1 MQKRWLLQSCDEDI
15 ARHLEGQL
23 GVSPILARLLA
34 QRNIRDVEAAERFLQ
49 PSLAHLP
56 EPELLLGMDK
66 AVARLL
72 RALRDKEKIVIYG
85 DYDVDGTTATALL
98 TEFFQDLGA
107 EVDYYIP
114 HRLREGY
121 SLNAGALK
129 KIREQGAKVVIT
141 VDNGISA
148 VAEAE
153 VARDLGLDLIVT
165 DHHEIPPRLPEAFAI
180 LNPKQAGDAFPG
192 KELAGVGVAFYLLI
206 ALRKALREA
215 GMLGD
220 REPNLRRALDLVA
233 VGTVADMAPLKGVN
247 RILVREGLKVLSRTA
262 RPGLKALKE
271 VAGVDGEVSADQVGF
286 RLGPRINAVGRL
298 DDAAFGVKLLLS
310 RSEAEALELARR
322 LDRANI
328 ERQDLEDE
336 IAREACARVEAER
349 LFERRR
355 SLVLFHEDWHP
366 GVVGIVASRLV
377 EKYYL
382 PSIVLSR
389 DKDGL
394 KGSARSIRNLN
405 LVETLRDCSEHLSKF
420 GGHYYAAG
428 LSLARE
434 RLEAF
439 SDAFDAAVRS
449 RLKDEDF
456 QPSLKL
462 DADSRLAAIDAALL
476 EEIRRL
482 EPFGLGNPEPVLRL
496 SGLRVRESRIVGEKH
511 LRLRVGE
518 GKAAFGAIG
527 FRLAE
532 KLPALDSEVD
542 VACIPGWN
550 EWNGSKN
557 IQLRLVDLRP
567 SESNASRKK
576 EY

>member
-1 MQKRWLLQSCDEDI
+1 LQKRWLLQSCDEDI
-15 ARHLEGQL
+15 ARHLERQL

-56 EPELLLGMDK
+56 EPELLIGMDK

-72 RALRDKEKIVIYG
+72 RALRDKEKIVVYG

-114 HRLREGY
+114 HRLSEGY
-121 SLNAGALK
+121 SLNPGALK
-129 KIREQGAKVVIT
+129 KIREGGAKVVIT

-165 DHHEIPPRLPEAFAI
+165 DHHEVPPRLPEAFAI

-233 VGTVADMAPLKGVN
+233 VGTVADMAPLTGVN

-322 LDRANI
+322 LDRANA
-328 ERQDLEDE
+328 ERQDLEDG

-377 EKYYL
+377 ERYYL

-405 LVETLRDCSEHLSKF
+405 LVETLRACGEHLNKF

-449 RLKDEDF
+449 RLKEEDF

-462 DADSRLAAIDAALL
+462 DAESRLAAIDAALL

-496 SGLRVRESRIVGEKH
+496 TGLRVRESRIVGEKH

-542 VACIPGWN
+542 VACVPGWN
-550 EWNGSKN
+550 EWNGSKS
-557 IQLRLVDLRP
+557 IQLRIIDLHP
-567 SESNASRKK
+567 FESNATRKK

>member
-1 MQKRWLLQSCDEDI
+1 MQKRWLLNPCDAHL
-15 ARHLEGQL
+15 ARHFEGQL
-23 GVSPILARLLA
+23 GISPVLARLLA
-34 QRNIRDVEAAERFLQ
+34 QRNIRDVEQAERFLQ
-49 PSLAHLP
+49 PSLAQLP
-56 EPELLLGMDK
+56 DPDLLLGMDK
-66 AVARLL
+66 AVARVLAAL
-72 RALRDKEKIVIYG
+72 RAGEKIVIYG
-85 DYDVDGTTATALL
+85 DYDVDGTTATAML

-107 EVDYYIP
+107 SVDYYIP

-121 SLNAGALK
+121 SLNAEALR
-129 KIREQGAKVVIT
+129 KIRDQGAKVVIT

-148 VAEAE
+148 VAEAR
-153 VARDLGLDLIVT
+153 VAKELGIDLIIT
-165 DHHEIPPRLPEAFAI
+165 DHHEVPPVVPEAFAI
-180 LNPKQAGDAFPG
+180 LNPKLTGDPFPG

-215 GMLGD
+215 RMLAD

-233 VGTVADMAPLKGVN
+233 VGTVADMAPLTGVN
-247 RILVREGLKVLSRTA
+247 RILVREGLKVLSRTE

-271 VAGVDGEVSADQVGF
+271 VASVDGEVSADQVGF

-298 DDAAFGVKLLLS
+298 DDAAFGVKLLLA
-310 RSEAEALELARR
+310 RNEGEAMELARR
-322 LDRANI
+322 LDQANA

-336 IAREACARVEAER
+336 IGREACAQVEAER
-349 LFERRR
+349 LFESRR
-355 SLVLFHEDWHP
+355 SLVLCNEEWHP

-382 PSIVLSR
+382 PSIVLTR

-405 LVETLRDCSEHLSKF
+405 LVETLRDCGEHLNKF
-420 GGHYYAAG
+420 GGHFYAAG
-428 LSLARE
+428 LSLARD
-434 RLEAF
+434 RFEAF
-439 SDAFDAAVRS
+439 TAAFDAAVRA

-462 DADSRLAAIDAALL
+462 DVASDLATIDATLL
-476 EEIRRL
+476 DEIRRL
-482 EPFGLGNPEPVLRL
+482 EPFGLGNPEPVLLL
-496 SGLRVRESRIVGEKH
+496 SGLKVRESRIVGEKH

-518 GKAAFGAIG
+518 GKASLGAIG

-532 KLPALDSEVD
+532 KIPALDTAVD
-542 VACIPGWN
+542 VACVPGWN

-557 IQLRLVDLRP
+557 IQLRLIDLRLTD
-567 SESNASRKK
+567 SNASRKK